1 VSSGAPQ
8 AELRARYERGELAF
22 QSTADGKPVFPPR
35 LRAPGDGG
43 ELRWET
49 SAGWGEVFATTVVRR
64 RGEDPRN
71 LAIVELDEGFRMMSR
86 VVGCPPDEVRIGM
99 RVQVEFERDSVPV
112 FRPA

>member
-1 VSSGAPQ
+1 MSSPPQ
-8 AELRARYERGELAF
+8 AELRTRYERGELAY
-22 QSTADGKPVFPPR
+22 QVTDDGEAVFPPR
-35 LRAPGDGG
+35 LRAQGHGG
-43 ELRWET
+43 ELRWEK
-49 SAGWGEVFATTVVRR
+49 SAGAGEVFATTVVRR

-99 RVQVEFERDSVPV
+99 RVGVEFKNSVPV

>member
-1 VSSGAPQ
+1 MSSAPE
-8 AELRARYERGELAF
+8 AELRARHERGELAY
-22 QSTADGKPVFPPR
+22 QVTDDGEAVFPPR

-49 SAGWGEVFATTVVRR
+49 SIGAGEVFATTVVRR
-64 RGEDPRN
+64 RGKDPRN

-86 VVGCPPDEVRIGM
+86 VVGCPPEEVAIGM
-99 RVQVEFERDSVPV
+99 RVEVEFGGDSVPV